1 MKEKEIREAFRYH
14 SSNPDMIKKHEEIR
28 RTLTE
33 AVVKVAGI
41 CPDSR
46 ERSCFIT
53 LMQQAQMMANASIAI
68 HGDGKVET
76 DTNLGDLVY
85 GGNPE

>member
-14 SSNPDMIKKHEEIR
+14 SSDPNMIKKHEEIR

-33 AVVKVAGI
+33 AVVKVAGL
-41 CPDSR
+41 CPNSR

-53 LMQQAQMMANASIAI
+53 LMQQAQMMANASIDYSWECSIKQQSQEVKNGAT
-68 HGDGKVET
+68 HEQ
-76 DTNLGDLVY
+76 
-85 GGNPE
+85 

>member
-14 SSNPDMIKKHEEIR
+14 SSDPNMIKKHEEIR

-33 AVVKVAGI
+33 AVVKVAWL
-41 CPDSR
+41 CPNSR

-68 HGDGKVET
+68 HGDGKVER
-76 DTNLGDLVY
+76 DA
-85 GGNPE
+85 